1 VFIVEKKYFI
11 ENLGNVWIE
20 YDRQNDILYLH
31 FATEIGDADE
41 EVLSEDGDVV
51 FRLKEG
57 RLISVMVLNFSE
69 KIGGTII

>member
-1 VFIVEKKYFI
+1 MERKYFI
-11 ENLGNVWIE
+11 ENLGNMWIE
-20 YDRQNDILYLH
+20 YDKQNDILYLN

-57 RLISVMVLNFSE
+57 RLVSIMVLNFSE
-69 KIGGTII
+69 KIGAAIL

>member
-1 VFIVEKKYFI
+1 M
-11 ENLGNVWIE
+11 WIE
-20 YDRQNDILYLH
+20 YDKQNDILYLN

-57 RLISVMVLNFSE
+57 RLVSIMVLNFSE
-69 KIGGTII
+69 KIGAAIL

>member
-1 VFIVEKKYFI
+1 VERKYFI
-11 ENLGNVWIE
+11 ENLGNMWIE
-20 YDRQNDILYLH
+20 YDKQNDILYLN

-57 RLISVMVLNFSE
+57 RLVSIMVLNFSE
-69 KIGGTII
+69 KIGAAIL

>member
-1 VFIVEKKYFI
+1 MEKKYFI
-11 ENLGNVWIE
+11 ENPGSVWIE
-20 YDRQNDILYLH
+20 YDKQNDILYLN

-57 RLISVMVLNFSE
+57 RLISIMVLNFSE
-69 KIGGTII
+69 KIGAAIF

>member
-1 VFIVEKKYFI
+1 VEKKYFI

-31 FATEIGDADE
+31 FAAEVGDADE

>member
-1 VFIVEKKYFI
+1 MEKKYFI

-20 YDRQNDILYLH
+20 YDRQNDILYLY
-31 FATEIGDADE
+31 FTTEIGDADE

>member
-1 VFIVEKKYFI
+1 
-11 ENLGNVWIE
+11 
-20 YDRQNDILYLH
+20 
-31 FATEIGDADE
+31 
-41 EVLSEDGDVV
+41 VV